1 MATLSG
7 ACAGAPRTPQKVHV
21 QAARYLASSVL
32 ALACDTAIYL
42 ALGIAGMVPALA
54 AAAGYLAGLALHY
67 MLSIHF
73 VFDVE
78 ATGKGHRRLVLEFA
92 LSGMGGL
99 GLTMLIIAVATG
111 PLGLALLPAKV
122 LAVGASFVAV
132 FLVRRGL
139 VFVRA
144 DG

>member
-78 ATGKGHRRLVLEFA
+78 ATGKGR
-92 LSGMGGL
+92 
-99 GLTMLIIAVATG
+99 
-111 PLGLALLPAKV
+111 LPAHPPEPGYPCCV
-122 LAVGASFVAV
+122 SALGELAWMPPRGELPPLYATSAASVAARDVG
-132 FLVRRGL
+132 
-139 VFVRA
+139 RA
-144 DG
+144 G